1 MSLDEDLP
9 LWELVQTFHVV
20 SRGFHRVFAE
30 AGLTPTQFGV
40 LAELA
45 DRERDGAPAPSQ
57 AELARVVLLRPQSVG
72 ELVAALVQRGLVVRD
87 GPAGRGR
94 RTGLSLTP
102 GGRAALDRAL
112 PLVRA
117 FNAPESMGV
126 TPADADDL
134 VRVLRR
140 VRAAL
145 EAAEGDEAGVVR

>member
-1 MSLDEDLP
+1 MPFDEDFP

-20 SRGFHRVFAE
+20 ARGFHRVFAE

-45 DRERDGAPAPSQ
+45 DRERDGARPPSQ
-57 AELARVVLLRPQSVG
+57 AELARVVMLRPQSVG
-72 ELVAALVQRGLVVRD
+72 ELVAALVGRGLVVRD

-94 RTGLSLTP
+94 RTGLSLTDD
-102 GGRAALDRAL
+102 GHAAVERAL

-117 FNAPESMGV
+117 FTAPEAIGV
-126 TPADADDL
+126 SDDESAEL

-140 VRAAL
+140 IRSVL
-145 EAAEGDEAGVVR
+145 EASEGTG

>member
-1 MSLDEDLP
+1 MPFDEDYP

-20 SRGFHRVFAE
+20 ARGFHRVFAE

-45 DRERDGAPAPSQ
+45 DRERTGATTPSQ
-57 AELARVVLLRPQSVG
+57 AELARIVMLRPQSVG
-72 ELVAALVQRGLVVRD
+72 ELVAVLVDRGLVVRE

-94 RTGLSLTP
+94 RTGLSLTAD
-102 GGRAALDRAL
+102 GRAAVERAL

-117 FNAPESMGV
+117 FNAPAAIGV
-126 TPADADDL
+126 TDHEAADL

-140 VRAAL
+140 VRTTL
-145 EAAEGDEAGVVR
+145 EAAEGTR